1 MPTIYTGP
9 LTIVENGEE
18 IVFHPE
24 TESDLIIDLEDYLDT
39 WLETK
44 TSTP

>member
-1 MPTIYTGP
+1 MQIYTGP

-24 TESDLIIDLEDYLDT
+24 TESDLIVDLEDYLDT
-39 WLETK
+39 WLET
-44 TSTP
+44 STP